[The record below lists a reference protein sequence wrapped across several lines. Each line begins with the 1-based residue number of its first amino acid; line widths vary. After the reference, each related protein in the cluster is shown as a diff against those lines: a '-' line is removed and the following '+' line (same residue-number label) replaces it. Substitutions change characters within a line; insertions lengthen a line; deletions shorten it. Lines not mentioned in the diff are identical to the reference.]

1 MFINRLVFLYIL
13 FFSSFASADLNIQ
26 NWKTLNGTQVYFVEN
41 HSLPVVDV
49 NIMFSA
55 GSVRDSKETNG
66 VASMTNHLMFSGSAG
81 LSEQEL
87 MNSFADIGAQV
98 GSNFNRDQSSF
109 SLRTLSEE
117 KSKAIQLFKVVL
129 QKPNFDREILD
140 REAKR
145 YVANIAQAETM
156 PEAIAT
162 KKFMKSIYGEHPY
175 GLPSSG
181 TIDSINRIKTAN
193 LKKFFKEFYVANQ
206 ADIVIVGDVT
216 KDEAEIIAN
225 DISNGLP
232 VNKNIKVIP
241 DVKQVKKQEI
251 RISHPAKQA
260 HLYYGTP
267 IMKRNDPDFF
277 PLYVGNHVLG
287 GSGFGSRLTYEI
299 REKKGLVYSVYS
311 YFMPLFKKGPFEVAL
326 QTSKGQVDEAM
337 GLIKTTIQNFIDKG
351 PSESELQ
358 ASKDNI
364 IGGFALRF
372 GSNQKIMNYVSMM
385 AFYNYPFDYLKT
397 YTKKINAV
405 TVDQIKTAFKKRVD
419 LNSFSTVIV
428 GVDER

>member
-1 MFINRLVFLYIL
+1 MFINRLVLLIL
-13 FFSSFASADLNIQ
+13 FFSSYAYADLNIQ
-26 NWKTLNGTQVYFVEN
+26 NWKTPNGTKVYFVEN

-49 NIMFSA
+49 NVMFSA

-81 LSEQEL
+81 MTELEL
-87 MNSFADIGAQV
+87 MNSFADIGAQI

-117 KSKAIQLFKVVL
+117 KSEAIELFKLVL
-129 QKPNFDREILD
+129 QKPNFDKQILD

-181 TIDSINRIKTAN
+181 TIDSINRIKVRH
-193 LKKFFKEFYVANQ
+193 LEKFYKEYYVANQ

-216 KDEAEIIAN
+216 QAEAESIAK
-225 DISNGLP
+225 DISSGLP
-232 VNKNIKVIP
+232 VNNNIKAIP
-241 DVKQVKKQEI
+241 DVKQVKKQET

-260 HLYYGTP
+260 HLYYGVP

-287 GSGFGSRLTYEI
+287 GSGFGSR
-299 REKKGLVYSVYS
+299 YS
-311 YFMPLFKKGPFEVAL
+311 YFMPLSKKGPFEVAL
-326 QTSKGQVDEAM
+326 QTSKDQVDEAM
-337 GLIKTTIQNFIDKG
+337 GLIETTIQDFIDNG

-364 IGGFALRF
+364 TGGFALRF

-385 AFYNYPFDYLKT
+385 AFYNYPLDYLKT
-397 YTKKINAV
+397 YTDKVNAV

-419 LNSFSTVIV
+419 LNEFSTVIV

>member
-1 MFINRLVFLYIL
+1 MFINRLVFLFIL

-26 NWKTLNGTQVYFVEN
+26 NWKTPNGTQVYFVEN
-41 HSLPVVDV
+41 HSLPIVDV
-49 NIMFSA
+49 NVMFVA

-81 LSEQEL
+81 LGEQEL

-117 KSKAIQLFKVVL
+117 KSDAIKLFKLVL
-129 QKPNFDREILD
+129 HKPNFDKEILD

-181 TIDSINRIKTAN
+181 TIDSINAIKTAS
-193 LKKFFKEFYVANQ
+193 LKKFYKEYYVANQ

-216 KDEAEIIAN
+216 KEEAETIAN
-225 DISNGLP
+225 DLSSGLP
-232 VNKNIKVIP
+232 VNKNIKAIP
-241 DVKQVKKQEI
+241 DV
-251 RISHPAKQA
+251 KQA
-260 HLYYGTP
+260 HLYYGVP

-277 PLYVGNHVLG
+277 PLYVGNHILG

-311 YFMPLFKKGPFEVAL
+311 YFMPLSKKGPFEVAL

-337 GLIKTTIQNFIDKG
+337 GLIKTTIQDFINKG
-351 PSESELQ
+351 PTESELQ

-364 IGGFALRF
+364 TGGFALRF

-385 AFYNYPFDYLKT
+385 AFYNYPLDYLKT
-397 YTKKINAV
+397 YAKKINAV
-405 TVDQIKTAFKKRVD
+405 TVNQIKTTFKKRVD
-419 LNSFSTVIV
+419 LNEFSTVIV

>member
-1 MFINRLVFLYIL
+1 MFINRLVLLIL
-13 FFSSFASADLNIQ
+13 FFSSYAHAELSIQ
-26 NWKTLNGTQVYFVEN
+26 NWKTPNGSQVYFVEN

-49 NIMFSA
+49 NVMFSA
-55 GSVRDSKETNG
+55 GSVRDSKQTNG

-81 LSEQEL
+81 MSEQKL
-87 MNSFADIGAQV
+87 MNSFADIGAQI

-117 KSKAIQLFKVVL
+117 KSEAIELFKVVL
-129 QKPNFDREILD
+129 QKPNFDKEILD

-162 KKFMKSIYGEHPY
+162 KRFMKSIYGEHPY
-175 GLPSSG
+175 GFPSSG
-181 TIDSINRIKTAN
+181 TIDSINRIKVVH
-193 LKKFFKEFYVANQ
+193 LKKFYKEFYVANQ

-216 KDEAEIIAN
+216 KAEAELIAK
-225 DISNGLP
+225 DISKGLP
-232 VNKNIKVIP
+232 VNNNINAIP
-241 DVKQVKKQEI
+241 DVKKVEKQET

-260 HLYYGTP
+260 HLYYGAP

-311 YFMPLFKKGPFEVAL
+311 YFMPLSKKGPFEVAL

-337 GLIKTTIQNFIDKG
+337 GLIKATIQGFIDNG

-364 IGGFALRF
+364 TGGFALRF

-385 AFYNYPFDYLKT
+385 AFYNYPLDYLKT
-397 YTKKINAV
+397 YTDNVNAV

-419 LNSFSTVIV
+419 LNEFSTVIV